1 METRKYFHAGSGG
14 KGNRRRLFRRCKR
27 RFERFYRQ
35 PIRISFRHRGGRAIE
50 TGKILRGAARKS
62 RFRRGKKS
70 RRGGKNRGLCGKKL
84 SKMEIDLAKAE
95 IFNASSLP
103 ALLDEKRKL
112 LETRRALLVKIG
124 LTEKD
129 LAPKFFCEKCSDTG
143 FLPDGKACDCYK
155 NAGN

>member
-1 METRKYFHAGSGG
+1 
-14 KGNRRRLFRRCKR
+14 
-27 RFERFYRQ
+27 
-35 PIRISFRHRGGRAIE
+35 
-50 TGKILRGAARKS
+50 
-62 RFRRGKKS
+62 
-70 RRGGKNRGLCGKKL
+70 
-84 SKMEIDLAKAE
+84 MEIDLAKAE

-129 LAPKFFCEKCSDTG
+129 LVPKYSCEKCSDTG
-143 FLPDGKACDCYK
+143 FLPGGKACDCYK

>member
-1 METRKYFHAGSGG
+1 
-14 KGNRRRLFRRCKR
+14 
-27 RFERFYRQ
+27 
-35 PIRISFRHRGGRAIE
+35 
-50 TGKILRGAARKS
+50 
-62 RFRRGKKS
+62 
-70 RRGGKNRGLCGKKL
+70 
-84 SKMEIDLAKAE
+84 MEIDLAKAE

-129 LAPKFFCEKCSDTG
+129 LAPKFSCEKCSDTG
-143 FLPDGKACDCYK
+143 FLPGGKACDCYK